1 MGRLEKVPEENS
13 KGKLKMYN
21 RIYEQDTIVE
31 ITKENTLG
39 SSQMIAGV
47 RYMGQ
52 VPVGIYKVTDPVG
65 GRGSRINGNVT
76 SLIPIDQPHN
86 AGYDGSF
93 YTVGTFSL
101 VSHFERASGG

>member
-1 MGRLEKVPEENS
+1 MN
-13 KGKLKMYN
+13 M
-21 RIYEQDTIVE
+21 YEQDTVVE
-31 ITKENTLG
+31 ITKANTLG

-52 VPVGIYKVTDPVG
+52 IPIGIYKVTDPIG
-65 GRGSRINGNVT
+65 GRGSRINSMTT
-76 SLIPIDQPHN
+76 SLIPIEQPHN

-101 VSHFERASGG
+101 VSFFERENK